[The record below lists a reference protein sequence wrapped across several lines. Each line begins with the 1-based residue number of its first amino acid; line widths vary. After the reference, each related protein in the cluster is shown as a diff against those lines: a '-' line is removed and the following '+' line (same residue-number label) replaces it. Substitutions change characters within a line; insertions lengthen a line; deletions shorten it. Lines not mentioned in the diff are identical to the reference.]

1 MNYPIQLRYLKYTP
15 LFILFALA
23 FMQSCKKDPS
33 SLTKEELVDQLSK
46 GKTYQEILTYAASI
60 GIDSTRFTK
69 KNDKL
74 PIYEVMAEIAYG
86 HKPELKYIQK
96 IKSPDTLKL
105 RAAAEDLVKGTS
117 VSRVMEWLEP
127 SYPDYQA
134 LRLQYVDL
142 QSKGD
147 QKMAAIVAQSLNAY
161 RWMHRQSQGAPD
173 FVMVNVRGA
182 YLKGFDSTGNVAL
195 RMRTIVGKP
204 SSPTPTMDTYATSLV
219 TNPYW
224 NVPKSIAIKEMI
236 PKVAADEGYLLKN
249 RIQVI
254 NKEGEVVD
262 PSEINWNKIARKE
275 DFPYRFRQETGEDNS
290 LGLLKVEIK
299 NPLAIYLHDTNT
311 RYLFKGAE
319 RWRSHGC
326 VRVEKPA
333 ELANFM
339 AGYEMLKDD
348 FFTEP
353 DTISHPPK
361 WNKLKTRIPVFLFD
375 LGADIDENGKVIFF
389 EEKYG
394 LPAATS

>member
-1 MNYPIQLRYLKYTP
+1 MNNPLRFRYLKYTSI
-15 LFILFALA
+15 LILFTLA
-23 FMQSCKKDPS
+23 TIQSCKKDPS
-33 SLTKEELVDQLSK
+33 SLTTEELVVQLSK
-46 GKTYQEILTYAASI
+46 GKTYRQLLTYATSI
-60 GIDSTRFTK
+60 GIDSTKFK
-69 KNDKL
+69 KRQDKL
-74 PIYEVMAEIAYG
+74 PIFEVMEEIAYG
-86 HKPELKYIQK
+86 HKPELKYIEK
-96 IKSPDTLKL
+96 TRLSDTLKL

-117 VSRVMEWLEP
+117 VAHVMEWLEP
-127 SYPDYQA
+127 SYPDYQV
-134 LRLQYVDL
+134 LRVQYNKVL
-142 QSKGD
+142 GKGD
-147 QKMAAIVAQSLNAY
+147 NKNAEVIAQSLNAY
-161 RWMHRQSQGAPD
+161 RWMHRQSQGAPS
-173 FVMVNVRGA
+173 FVMVNIRGA
-182 YLKGFDSTGNVAL
+182 YLKGFDSTGKVAL

-204 SSPTPTMDTYATSLV
+204 TSPTPTMDTYATSLV

-224 NVPKSIAIKEMI
+224 NVPKSIAFKEMI
-236 PKVAADEGYLLKN
+236 PKVVADEGYLLKN

-254 NKEGEVVD
+254 DKDGEVVD
-262 PSEINWNKIARKE
+262 PSDINWKKIARKE

-311 RYLFKGAE
+311 RYLFKSAE

-339 AGYEMLKDD
+339 AGYKMLKDD

-375 LGADIDENGKVIFF
+375 LGADIDENGQLIYFDKV
-389 EEKYG
+389 YG
-394 LPAATS
+394 NLAAK

>member
-1 MNYPIQLRYLKYTP
+1 MKFRYLKYTP
-15 LFILFALA
+15 LLILFALA
-23 FMQSCKKDPS
+23 FMQSCKKDPG
-33 SLTKEELVDQLSK
+33 SLSNEELLTQLSK
-46 GKTYQEILTYAASI
+46 GKTYHDMLTYAASI
-60 GIDSTRFTK
+60 GIDSTRFRK
-69 KNDKL
+69 KQDHL
-74 PIYEVMAEIAYG
+74 PIFELMEEIAYG
-86 HKPELKYIQK
+86 HQPELKFIQK
-96 IKSPDTLKL
+96 AILPDTSKL

-117 VSRVMEWLEP
+117 VSHVMKWLEP
-127 SYPDYQA
+127 NYPDYQA
-134 LRLQYVDL
+134 LRLQYVGLETKRDK
-142 QSKGD
+142 QR
-147 QKMAAIVAQSLNAY
+147 AAVLAESLNAY

-173 FVMVNVRGA
+173 FVLVNIRGA
-182 YLKGFDSTGNVAL
+182 YLKGLDTTGKVAI
-195 RMRTIVGKP
+195 RMRTIVGKS

-236 PKVAADEGYLLKN
+236 PKVVADEGYLHKN
-249 RIQVI
+249 NIQVI
-254 NKEGEVVD
+254 DKDGKVVD
-262 PSEINWNKIARKE
+262 PLEVNWKKIARKE

-311 RYLFKGAE
+311 RYLFKGDE

-353 DTISHPPK
+353 DTLTHPPK
-361 WNKLKTRIPVFLFD
+361 WNKLKKRIPVFLFD
-375 LGADIDENGKVIFF
+375 LGADIDENGMVVYF
-389 EEKYG
+389 EEVY
-394 LPAATS
+394 PNS